1 MENYDEYI
9 IDELWEGLITP
20 HTRVTF
26 EIQFMPR
33 SQRFEII
40 AFHISRVDV
49 AGSAEFVFFSRTLP
63 RLAVLGASDQH
74 RIMKGTGRFRQLW
87 RSVLAACG

>member
-1 MENYDEYI
+1 MENHDEYI

-26 EIQFMPR
+26 EIQFMLR

-40 AFHISRVDV
+40 ALHISRVDV
-49 AGSAEFVFFSRTLP
+49 AGSAQFVLFAR
-63 RLAVLGASDQH
+63 
-74 RIMKGTGRFRQLW
+74 W
-87 RSVLAACG
+87 CGEDGEAHQISIVS

>member
-1 MENYDEYI
+1 MGNYDEYI

-26 EIQFMPR
+26 EIQFMLR

-40 AFHISRVDV
+40 ALHISRVDV
-49 AGSAEFVFFSRTLP
+49 AGSAELVLFARRCHSPSSALQISIVSR
-63 RLAVLGASDQH
+63 
-74 RIMKGTGRFRQLW
+74 
-87 RSVLAACG
+87 